1 MRSAIISLVFVV
13 LILGAGFGI
22 SGMVS
27 SQKKP
32 APKLP
37 AVANISQVSFRSVT
51 NQSTSAQ
58 IEVNGRLTARD
69 RVEIFSEVSGTYRS
83 GGKLF
88 KEGAYFRKG
97 ETLLNMSDQEF
108 TMTLRAQKSSLMNQI
123 TLMLPDM
130 KADYPESFP
139 NWVAYLDSFNLDKSL
154 PALPTAAT
162 DQERYYLTAKN
173 IQNLYYSIKSQ
184 EARMRKYKIYAP
196 FNGKVSQSSIT
207 EGTLVRVG
215 QKLGEFFNPSS
226 YEMEASVS
234 LRDLEFIKPGSQVE
248 LSSEDIPGAWK
259 GRVIRVS
266 DVIDAQTQTV
276 RVFISVN
283 GSALKEG
290 MYLTGIVSGQTLS
303 DVVSLDRGLLMDDNT
318 VFLGERDLA
327 NDSTAGEVIQGVL
340 RKVSVQP
347 LQYSDDQVLVKGIKN
362 GSWVISQS
370 IPNGYDGMTVKLFE
384 LQ

>member
-1 MRSAIISLVFVV
+1 M
-13 LILGAGFGI
+13 
-22 SGMVS
+22 
-27 SQKKP
+27 
-32 APKLP
+32 
-37 AVANISQVSFRSVT
+37 T
-51 NQSTSAQ
+51 NQNSSAK

-139 NWVAYLDSFNLDKSL
+139 NWVAYLDSFNLDKAL

-184 EARMRKYKIYAP
+184 EARMKKYKIYAP

-226 YEMEASVS
+226 YEMEASVG

-248 LSSEDIPGAWK
+248 LRSEDIDGNWK

-283 GSALKEG
+283 GSSLKEG
-290 MYLTGIVSGQTLS
+290 MYLTGVVSGQTLS
-303 DVVSLDRGLLMDDNT
+303 DVVSISRGLLMDDNT
-318 VFLGERDLA
+318 VFVGERDMA
-327 NDSTAGEVIQGVL
+327 NDSVSGEVIPGVL

-347 LQYSDDQVLVKGIKN
+347 LQYADDQVLVKGIKN
-362 GSWVISQS
+362 GSWVVSQS
-370 IPNGYDGMTVKLFE
+370 IPNGYDGMTVNLFE
-384 LQ
+384 VQ